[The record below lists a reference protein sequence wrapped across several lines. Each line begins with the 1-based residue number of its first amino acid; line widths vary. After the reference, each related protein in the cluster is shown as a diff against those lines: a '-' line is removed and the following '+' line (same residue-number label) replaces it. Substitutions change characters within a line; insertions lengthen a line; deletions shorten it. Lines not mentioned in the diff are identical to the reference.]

1 MQDEIA
7 ISAALGLPVPEIKRE
22 TAPLDESDIAV
33 GVIGGNN
40 EQMVLARDKNSA
52 DAKNREVIRGA
63 GSGPIREL
71 DVISEVC
78 FGSFFYG

>member
-22 TAPLDESDIAV
+22 TTPLDESEIAV
-33 GVIGGNN
+33 GTN
-40 EQMVLARDKNSA
+40 EGIHRQTALARERNSTA
-52 DAKNREVIRGA
+52 TKDREVIRGA

-78 FGSFFYG
+78 YSSFGYG